1 MVMDVSGAVM
11 IGALFV
17 LAILLVGVDQ
27 RRVIVLML
35 MVMGSMLELAHET
48 DGVVVGHVVVV
59 VGVNVGRVRMLVLF
73 VAHHALTSRRGR
85 AGCARGQRRSTAR
98 WRQARPRTR
107 RKPDRPED
115 PAMDQDTIKTT
126 RRIFAIRR

>member
-73 VAHHALTSRRGR
+73 VAHHALTSRHDGVLVHGWILRSIRFSSGPWSR
-85 AGCARGQRRSTAR
+85 LPPSRR
-98 WRQARPRTR
+98 
-107 RKPDRPED
+107 
-115 PAMDQDTIKTT
+115 
-126 RRIFAIRR
+126 

>member
-35 MVMGSMLELAHET
+35 MVMGSMLELAHGT
-48 DGVVVGHVVVV
+48 AGVVVGHVIVV

-73 VAHHALTSRRGR
+73 VAHHVLTSRHGVWVHGWILRLS
-85 AGCARGQRRSTAR
+85 ALLLVLVSPASI
-98 WRQARPRTR
+98 
-107 RKPDRPED
+107 D
-115 PAMDQDTIKTT
+115 PALLTY
-126 RRIFAIRR
+126 RR

>member
-1 MVMDVSGAVM
+1 MDVSGAVM
-11 IGALFV
+11 IGALFI

-48 DGVVVGHVVVV
+48 AGVVVGHVVVI

-73 VAHHALTSRRGR
+73 VAHHVLTSRHGGVWVHGWILPSISSSSGPWSRLPPS
-85 AGCARGQRRSTAR
+85 RR
-98 WRQARPRTR
+98 
-107 RKPDRPED
+107 
-115 PAMDQDTIKTT
+115 
-126 RRIFAIRR
+126 